1 MNAPKYLQNHAAS
14 LLLAAL
20 CATAEAQQQPSSA
33 PQTPGPAA
41 TQTAAATT
49 VNIASQ
55 PSTADRRRAAKLYL
69 EATKLYQKMQFEKA
83 LQDYQQAAQLD
94 GASETYRLAT
104 EVARSH
110 TVTALLQAAAQQ
122 RSRGDIADARATLI
136 HALQLDPGNKAV
148 IERLEQAGGFAP
160 VSDPTEPGKLASLA
174 FGGFEQI
181 APTAGVR
188 NFHVRSNQHQV
199 IQQIFH
205 AWGIEATV
213 DGSIRSNIV
222 RLDMENVTFEQAT
235 RALAILTD
243 SFYVPIDEHRVLVAR
258 DTRELRQQY
267 MRNGVETL
275 PLPGLTSNEMTDMA
289 NLAKNVFLINQAA
302 VDPTAA
308 SITLRAPEKSLAAF
322 NATYEDLMQGRSEVQ
337 VDVKVLQVAHTN
349 ARDTGVQPSQQTT
362 IFNVLAEARSVI
374 QQNQDL
380 VNQIIASGLAGPT
393 DYAKILA
400 ILIASGQVTNSV
412 LTNGWVEFG
421 GSCDLNSTGTGT
433 CSPFAFGASPKPLTF
448 HLNLNSSDSREL
460 DDFSLRLQ
468 DGEEGTL
475 KSGTRYPIQTS
486 SYSNLGASISNIP
499 GLTGAGNSS
508 GLSNLLAQ
516 YTGNVPTIPQVQYE
530 DLGLVLKA
538 RPRAMRSGDVA
549 LTVDMKISSLAGSS
563 INGVP
568 ILANRAYSGVIT
580 LPADRSVVIA
590 SEMDQNESHAISGS
604 PGLSEI
610 PGMDNVTEKQTN
622 KNYATLLILLTPR
635 VVRNPHGVG
644 HTAMYPVEPSHGAQ

>member
-1 MNAPKYLQNHAAS
+1 LRLYATWALLAS
-14 LLLAAL
+14 L
-20 CATAEAQQQPSSA
+20 CSTAFAQQQTA
-33 PQTPGPAA
+33 AAAQTQQPAA
-41 TQTAAATT
+41 TQTQPPAPKAAADP
-49 VNIASQ
+49 VNQA
-55 PSTADRRRAAKLYL
+55 STADRRRAAKLYL
-69 EATKLYQKMQFEKA
+69 EATKLYQKQQFEKA
-83 LQDYQQAAQLD
+83 LEDYQAAARLD
-94 GASETYRLAT
+94 SANETYRLAT
-104 EVARSH
+104 EVARGH
-110 TVTALLQAAAQQ
+110 AVTALLQTAAQQ
-122 RSRGDIADARATLI
+122 RSRGDISGARATLT
-136 HALQLDPGNKAV
+136 HALQYDPANKAV
-148 IERLEQAGGFAP
+148 LERLEQAGGFA
-160 VSDPTEPGKLASLA
+160 VAADPAEPTRLATPAL
-174 FGGFEQI
+174 GGFEQI

-188 NFHVRSNQHQV
+188 NFHVRSNQRQV
-199 IQQIFH
+199 IQQVFR
-205 AWGIEATV
+205 AWGIESTV
-213 DGSIRSNIV
+213 DNSVRGNLV
-222 RLDMENVTFEQAT
+222 RLDLDNVTFEQAM
-235 RALAILTD
+235 RALEILTD

-275 PLPGLTSNEMTDMA
+275 PLPGLSTNEMTDMA

-308 SITLRAPEKSLAAF
+308 SITLRGPEKSLAAF

-337 VDVKVLQVAHTN
+337 VNVKVLQVAHTN
-349 ARDTGVQPSQQTT
+349 ARDTGLQPPQQITV
-362 IFNVLAEARSVI
+362 FNVLAEAKTII

-421 GSCDLNSTGTGT
+421 GSCNLNSSGTGT
-433 CSPFAFGASPKPLTF
+433 CSPFAFGASPGPVTF

-486 SYSNLGASISNIP
+486 SYSNLGASIPNIP
-499 GLTGAGNSS
+499 GLTGAGNS
-508 GLSNLLAQ
+508 GALSNLLAQ
-516 YTGNVPTIPQVQYE
+516 FSGSVPSIPQIQYE

-549 LTVDMKISSLAGSS
+549 LTVDLKISSLAGGA
-563 INGVP
+563 INGLP

-590 SEMDQNESHAISGS
+590 SEVDQNESNAISGT
-604 PGLSEI
+604 PGFSEI

-622 KNYATLLILLTPR
+622 KNYATLLIILTPR
-635 VVRNPHGVG
+635 VVRNSHGLG
-644 HTAMYPVEPSHGAQ
+644 HTPMYPVDPRYGAQ